1 MRPLSIP
8 TRPSA
13 ADKRFLRGLGLMAA
27 LYALL
32 IVVMLGADASF
43 TTPGELW
50 RALEKPAIRHA
61 IRLSLWS
68 TTLSALLSIWIA
80 VPAAYLLA
88 RHRFRGRALL
98 DALFDLPI
106 VLPPMVVGL
115 SLLILFQTPLGRA
128 VEGVVPVTYRVPSV
142 VLAQF
147 VVACAFALRTM
158 RVCFDQL
165 DPRCEEIALT
175 LGCDQKRAF
184 WHVALPGARR
194 GVLGAFLLAWAR
206 AFGEFGPVLVFSGAT
221 RMRTE
226 VLPSTVFL
234 ELSIGEIEAAVAVS
248 LLMVLVAVVVLL
260 GTRALLPEEQPS

>member
-1 MRPLSIP
+1 MRPLSLAS
-8 TRPSA
+8 RPSR
-13 ADKRFLRGLGLMAA
+13 ADRVFLAGLGCSAA
-27 LYALL
+27 LYAGL
-32 IVVMLGADASF
+32 ILAMLVADASF
-43 TTPGELW
+43 TRPGELW
-50 RALEKPAIRHA
+50 EALQKPAIRHA

-68 TTLSALLSIWIA
+68 TTASALLSVLVA
-80 VPAAYLLA
+80 VPAGYLLA

-115 SLLILFQTPLGRA
+115 SLLILFQTPLGQA
-128 VEGVVPVTYRVPSV
+128 LESVVPVTYRTPSV

-147 VVACAFALRTM
+147 AVAAAFALRTM
-158 RVCFDQL
+158 RLAFDQL

-175 LGCDQKRAF
+175 LGCDRSRAF
-184 WHVALPGARR
+184 WYVALPSAQR

-234 ELSIGEIEAAVAVS
+234 ELSVGEIEAAVAVS
-248 LLMVLVAVVVLL
+248 LLMVIVALCVLL
-260 GTRALLPEEQPS
+260 GARALLPEEPR